1 MQGEPSDSRTS
12 MLRCEGWWEQVDFG
26 RQPMLDLRIQ
36 VAEGRIVGS
45 GSDMVGPFTCSL
57 IETRLGY
64 LYPEWLWGALNRCRP
79 AVDLRTLSSGDCNLR
94 WLADLLVDLTTPSG
108 QSQIVAWVGATVQVV
123 HLPFPA
129 WVNFT

>member
-45 GSDMVGPFTCSL
+45 GSDMVGPFTFS
-57 IETRLGY
+57 G
-64 LYPEWLWGALNRCRP
+64 
-79 AVDLRTLSSGDCNLR
+79 TLSEAGQVGMLKQYIGGHRVDYVGSYDGEGTMWGHWRIGFAYGR
-94 WLADLLVDLTTPSG
+94 WLITFRRGVADTAAIQELV
-108 QSQIVAWVGATVQVV
+108 
-123 HLPFPA
+123 PA
-129 WVNFT
+129 ACS